1 MITSVQ
7 TVLTCSKLIS
17 PQALNQVI
25 QFVYGGQV
33 DTKVCNLRDMK
44 QVSLL
49 NPDLNLSTNF
59 FCQFVTDWNG
69 HMTITV
75 SFHLGINVELKSA
88 GVWN

>member
-49 NPDLNLSTNF
+49 NPDLNFKHKFLLRIR
-59 FCQFVTDWNG
+59 
-69 HMTITV
+69 H
-75 SFHLGINVELKSA
+75 
-88 GVWN
+88 

>member
-33 DTKVCNLRDMK
+33 DTKVCNLRDMR

-49 NPDLNLSTNF
+49 IESGFEFKHKFLRRIR
-59 FCQFVTDWNG
+59 
-69 HMTITV
+69 H
-75 SFHLGINVELKSA
+75 
-88 GVWN
+88 

>member
-49 NPDLNLSTNF
+49 NPDLNFKHKFLR
-59 FCQFVTDWNG
+59 QIR
-69 HMTITV
+69 H
-75 SFHLGINVELKSA
+75 
-88 GVWN
+88 

>member
-49 NPDLNLSTNF
+49 NPDLNFKHKFLR
-59 FCQFVTDWNG
+59 QI
-69 HMTITV
+69 H
-75 SFHLGINVELKSA
+75 H
-88 GVWN
+88 